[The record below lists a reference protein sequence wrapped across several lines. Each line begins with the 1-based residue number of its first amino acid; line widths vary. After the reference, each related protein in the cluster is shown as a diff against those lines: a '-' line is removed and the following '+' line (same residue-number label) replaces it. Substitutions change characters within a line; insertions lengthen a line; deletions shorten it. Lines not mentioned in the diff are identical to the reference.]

1 MDSSKK
7 KRHQEHNK
15 AKIDYVTKEQKN
27 IKLGMIGEEIVF
39 NSEVKRLKDF
49 NNLNVEW
56 ESKVDDSLGYDI
68 LSYELDGTPRYI
80 EVKTTKGNRSNSFS
94 FYISHNEL
102 EKSKVLKNYWIY
114 QVFFSVGQQP
124 VISLIED
131 PFNAKDIKMTA
142 LNYLVNVQIKRKD

>member
-1 MDSSKK
+1 
-7 KRHQEHNK
+7 
-15 AKIDYVTKEQKN
+15 
-27 IKLGMIGEEIVF
+27 MIGEEIVF

-49 NNLNVEW
+49 NDLNVEW

-142 LNYLVNVQIKRKD
+142 LNYLVNVQVKRKE

>member
-1 MDSSKK
+1 
-7 KRHQEHNK
+7 
-15 AKIDYVTKEQKN
+15 
-27 IKLGMIGEEIVF
+27 MIGEEIVF

-131 PFNAKDIKMTA
+131 PFKAKDIKMTA
-142 LNYLVNVQIKRKD
+142 LNYLVNVQVKRKD

>member
-1 MDSSKK
+1 M
-7 KRHQEHNK
+7 
-15 AKIDYVTKEQKN
+15 
-27 IKLGMIGEEIVF
+27 
-39 NSEVKRLKDF
+39 
-49 NNLNVEW
+49 EW

-80 EVKTTKGNRSNSFS
+80 EVKTTKRNRSNSFS

-142 LNYLVNVQIKRKD
+142 LNYLVNVQVKRKD

>member
-1 MDSSKK
+1 
-7 KRHQEHNK
+7 
-15 AKIDYVTKEQKN
+15 
-27 IKLGMIGEEIVF
+27 MIGEEIVF
-39 NSEVKRLKDF
+39 NSEVKRLNDF
-49 NNLNVEW
+49 NDLNVEW

-80 EVKTTKGNRSNSFS
+80 EVKTTKRNRSNSFS
-94 FYISHNEL
+94 FYTSHNEL

-142 LNYLVNVQIKRKD
+142 LNYLVNVQVKRKD

>member
-1 MDSSKK
+1 MEKK
-7 KRHQEHNK
+7 S
-15 AKIDYVTKEQKN
+15 
-27 IKLGMIGEEIVF
+27 VF

-49 NNLNVEW
+49 NDLNIEW

-131 PFNAKDIKMTA
+131 PFNAKDINITA
-142 LNYLVNVQIKRKD
+142 LNYLVNVQVKRKE